1 MHEVKKIFLILA
13 LSLSLGACATLER
26 LKQTA
31 EAVGEFTVSPE
42 AVIIAS
48 NTFDALEVTATNY
61 LKLKSC
67 RKVTSLVCRNPT
79 ATALIIPAVR
89 SGRVAR
95 NNLQQ
100 FLVDHPNQLG
110 PSGAFD
116 ALNASI
122 ATVKGILT
130 QYKVN

>member
-1 MHEVKKIFLILA
+1 MKKIFLILA
-13 LSLSLGACATLER
+13 LSLSLGACSTFER

-42 AVIIAS
+42 AVVIAS
-48 NTFDALEVTATNY
+48 NTFDALQVTATNY

-67 RKVTSLVCRNPT
+67 RKINSVICRDPT
-79 ATALIIPAVR
+79 ATALIIPAIR

-100 FLVDHPNQLG
+100 FLADHPNQLG

-122 ATVKGILT
+122 STIQGVFV
-130 QYKVN
+130 QYRVN

>member
-1 MHEVKKIFLILA
+1 MKKILPTIFIA
-13 LSLSLGACATLER
+13 LMLSGCASLER

-48 NTFDALEVTATNY
+48 NSFDALEITATNY

-67 RKVTSLVCRNPT
+67 RKITSSVCRNPT

-100 FLVDHPNQLG
+100 FLAEHPNQLG
-110 PSGAFD
+110 PSGGFD

-122 ATVKGILT
+122 ATIKGVLT
-130 QYKVN
+130 QYKIGA

>member
-1 MHEVKKIFLILA
+1 MKRIILIIA
-13 LSLSLGACATLER
+13 LSLSLGACATFER
-26 LKQTA
+26 IKSAA
-31 EAVGEFTVSPE
+31 EAVGEFTVSPTS
-42 AVIIAS
+42 VVIAS

-61 LKLKSC
+61 LKLKAC
-67 RKVTSLVCRNPT
+67 RKATTVICRDPT

-100 FLVDHPNQLG
+100 FLADHPNQLG

-122 ATVKGILT
+122 STIQGVFA
-130 QYKVN
+130 QYKIGA

>member
-1 MHEVKKIFLILA
+1 MKKLLIVL
-13 LSLSLGACATLER
+13 LSLSLVGCSTLER

-31 EAVGEFTVSPE
+31 TAVGEFTVSPQ
-42 AVIIAS
+42 AVVIAS
-48 NTFDALEVTATNY
+48 NTFDALEITATNY

-67 RKVTSLVCRNPT
+67 RKATSVVCRDPT
-79 ATALIIPAVR
+79 ATALIIPAIR
-89 SGRVAR
+89 AGRVAR

-100 FLVDHPNQLG
+100 FLADHPNQLG

-122 ATVKGILT
+122 STIQGVFT
-130 QYKVN
+130 QYKVVM

>member
-1 MHEVKKIFLILA
+1 M
-13 LSLSLGACATLER
+13 
-26 LKQTA
+26 
-31 EAVGEFTVSPE
+31 
-42 AVIIAS
+42 IAS

-61 LKLKSC
+61 LRLKSC
-67 RKVTSLVCRNPT
+67 RKAATVVCRDPT

-100 FLVDHPNQLG
+100 FLADHPNQLG

-122 ATVKGILT
+122 STIQGVFA
-130 QYKVN
+130 QYRIGA

>member
-1 MHEVKKIFLILA
+1 MKKLLIIL
-13 LSLSLGACATLER
+13 LSLSLAGCASLER
-26 LKQTA
+26 LKQTV

-48 NTFDALEVTATNY
+48 NTFDALEITATNY

-67 RKVTSLVCRNPT
+67 RKIPSNICRDPT
-79 ATALIIPAVR
+79 ATALIIPAIR

-95 NNLQQ
+95 NDLQQ
-100 FLVDHPNQLG
+100 FLAEHPNQLG
-110 PSGAFD
+110 PSGGFD

-122 ATVKGILT
+122 STIKGILS
-130 QYKVN
+130 QYKIGV

>member
-1 MHEVKKIFLILA
+1 MKRLFVIALITLT
-13 LSLSLGACATLER
+13 LGGCAEFNK
-26 LKQTA
+26 LKATA
-31 EAVGEFTVSPE
+31 EAIGEFSVSPQS
-42 AVIIAS
+42 VVIAS

-61 LKLKSC
+61 LRLPSC
-67 RKVTSLVCRNPT
+67 RKVTSKVCRDAT
-79 ATALIIPAVR
+79 ATSLIIPAVR

-100 FLVDHPNQLG
+100 FLADHPNQLG

-122 ATVKGILT
+122 STIQGVFA
-130 QYKVN
+130 QYNVGN

>member
-1 MHEVKKIFLILA
+1 MKKLIIILA
-13 LSLSLGACATLER
+13 LSLSLGACASLER

-42 AVIIAS
+42 AIVIAS
-48 NTFDALEVTATNY
+48 NAFDALEITATNY

-67 RKVTSLVCRNPT
+67 RKITSIVCRDPI
-79 ATALIIPAVR
+79 ATSLIIPSIR

-116 ALNASI
+116 ALNVSI
-122 ATVKGILT
+122 ATIKGILT
-130 QYKVN
+130 QYRIN